1 VPEVEAQN
9 RLGIHLGKDG
19 ATVVCVGSQGRDVGV
34 VGCFSVAL
42 EKQREADFSADMSE
56 LARLIADG
64 CDQRN
69 LHFAEAAIAL
79 DCAMFMQHD
88 VHSEFKDPKQ
98 IAQTVRFDTEEAL
111 STDVSD
117 VAVAFGITSTDETGS
132 QLDVF
137 TAQRQ
142 ILSAILS
149 ALQSNN
155 IDPITIDP
163 DVNCLA
169 RFIRQ
174 NITEPEDSNPL
185 FAVLSQRSGYCIGP
199 AREQT
204 APFVRTFLVDQ
215 TSDRVGLLARQ
226 IPITVALIGTGQS
239 VNCLRIFGLAEP
251 ANVEQL
257 GQRLGLETT
266 SVDLVQS
273 AGTDPGLLADCHDTV
288 DFAIACGAGLA
299 HCERGPISD
308 FRNDFMPYQG
318 RKRRMEKA
326 LMLLSIFV
334 TAVVIALGMYV
345 TPQLLRMHK
354 YRSRLW
360 GKFKPQYSAVMLGQR
375 PLKGFKLAVGK
386 LERAERGLQK
396 GTTGKRDTVSAKLV
410 SILQAFN
417 KCAKRTKLNVDSIM
431 ITSRSIKIIGDTS
444 KHTNTLKVRDAIRK
458 KKLGTL
464 TEQLKSIK
472 SGRHTFTFT
481 ITEPGKKRARR

>member
-19 ATVVCVGSQGRDVGV
+19 ATVVCVGPQGRDAGV

-64 CDQRN
+64 CDQRQ
-69 LHFAEAAIAL
+69 LYFAEAAVAL

-117 VAVAFGITSTDETGS
+117 VAVTFGITSTDETGS

-137 TAQRQ
+137 TAQRN

-155 IDPITIDP
+155 IDPVTVEP

-169 RFIRQ
+169 RFVRQ
-174 NITEPEDSNPL
+174 NVTEPEDSNPL
-185 FAVLSQRSGYCIGP
+185 FAVLSRRSGYCIGP
-199 AREQT
+199 DREQT
-204 APFVRTFLVDQ
+204 APFIRTFLADR
-215 TSDRVGLLARQ
+215 TSDRADLLARQ

-239 VNCLRIFGLAEP
+239 VNCLRISGLAEP
-251 ANVEQL
+251 VNVEQL
-257 GQRLGLETT
+257 GQRIGLETT

-273 AGTDPGLLADCHDTV
+273 AGADPGLLADCHDPV

-299 HCERGPISD
+299 HCEKGPISD

-326 LMLLSIFV
+326 LMVLSIFV
-334 TAVVIALGMYV
+334 TAVVFALGMYV
-345 TPQLLRMHK
+345 TPQMYRMYK

-360 GKFKPQYSAVMLGQR
+360 DRFKPQYSAVMAGQK
-375 PLKGFKLAVGK
+375 PPKGFKIAIGK
-386 LERAERGLQK
+386 LDRTKRGLQK
-396 GTTGKRDTVSAKLV
+396 GTTGERDTISAKLV

-417 KCAKRTKLNVDSIM
+417 ECAKRTKLHVDKIT
-431 ITSRSIKIIGDTS
+431 ITSLSIRITGDTS
-444 KHTNTLKVRDAIRK
+444 KHANTLKVRDAIRK

-464 TEQLKSIK
+464 TEQLKSTK
-472 SGRHTFTFT
+472 TGRHTFTFT
-481 ITEPGKKRARR
+481 ITEPGKKRGRR